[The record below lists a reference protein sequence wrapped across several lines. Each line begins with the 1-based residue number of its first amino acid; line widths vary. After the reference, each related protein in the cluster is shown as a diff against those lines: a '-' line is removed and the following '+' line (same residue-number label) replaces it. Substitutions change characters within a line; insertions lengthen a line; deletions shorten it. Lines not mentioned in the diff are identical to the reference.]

1 MLRCCSTILP
11 TIASLL
17 GFIVVKFTTSKN
29 PNYPPL
35 TLSLSQN
42 NPNIEEDKNPIPF
55 NAPGLYYQCQP
66 GKCVYEVASAGNPIH
81 IDDTSELYFF
91 CGNNAM
97 LGNSTETCSIL
108 DSTNIVDQISQY
120 GAFGVENA
128 VTDVPDVSA
137 HAETCLTLS

>member
-1 MLRCCSTILP
+1 M
-11 TIASLL
+11 L

-29 PNYPPL
+29 PNYPSL
-35 TLSLSQN
+35 TLSLNQN
-42 NPNIEEDKNPIPF
+42 NPNIEGDRNPIPF
-55 NAPGLYYQCQP
+55 NAPGFYYQCQP
-66 GKCVYEVASAGNPIH
+66 GKCVYEVVSFGNPIC

-97 LGNSTETCSIL
+97 LSNSTETCSIL
-108 DSTNIVDQISQY
+108 DSSSIVDQISQY

-137 HAETCLTLS
+137 HDEHCLSLS